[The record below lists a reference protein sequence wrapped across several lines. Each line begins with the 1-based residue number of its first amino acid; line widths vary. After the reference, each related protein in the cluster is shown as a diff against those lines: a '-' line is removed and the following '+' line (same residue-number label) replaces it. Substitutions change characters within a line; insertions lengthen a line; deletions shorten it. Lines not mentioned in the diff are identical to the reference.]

1 MPAYT
6 AEYYTLSDGHR
17 KRTFTAPDPNAAL
30 EIAKAFDDID
40 LFAKF
45 EIYRSFTGENKTMT
59 TPTATPDK
67 MTAQELRA
75 AFAEMEKTLLN
86 QNKVINTMRG
96 QIEELIFA
104 FNTMREG
111 LQTATAHPAPASITA
126 ENPLE
131 IVTMTKITRTRT
143 NGKWYYKMLGGKYMK
158 RGVTIWSEG
167 LEALQLD
174 PASIAWKDDD
184 SFTFEKPI
192 TTTVQMRLYNDQ
204 VSGDEKLTP
213 QKVIGKA

>member
-1 MPAYT
+1 MP
-6 AEYYTLSDGHR
+6 
-17 KRTFTAPDPNAAL
+17 
-30 EIAKAFDDID
+30 
-40 LFAKF
+40 
-45 EIYRSFTGENKTMT
+45 
-59 TPTATPDK
+59 TPTAQPAPDR
-67 MTAQELRA
+67 MTAEELRRS
-75 AFAEMEKTLLN
+75 FAEMEKTLLY
-86 QNKVINTMRG
+86 QNKVIASLLEKMEAVINIATDARQ
-96 QIEELIFA
+96 QIEDLRKEEHA
-104 FNTMREG
+104 
-111 LQTATAHPAPASITA
+111 ATPSTRATE

-174 PASIAWKDDD
+174 PAKIEWKDDD

-192 TTTVQMRLYNDQ
+192 PTTVQMRAYNDPI
-204 VSGDEKLTP
+204 SGDEKLTP